1 MNLRDAMKLKVGGI
15 VDVPYLR
22 IVKGEILTIETV
34 DDPRIKLLVRVHN
47 PGGIDI
53 TLNYKHLRKHYE
65 R

>member
-1 MNLRDAMKLKVGGI
+1 MNLRDAKKLKVGGI

-22 IVKGEILTIETV
+22 IVGGEILKIEPD

-47 PGGIDI
+47 PGGATF
-53 TLNYKHLRKHYE
+53 TLNYRHLRKHDE